1 MQLATTDAIYSDGY
15 RYEPALLAVDSLKA
29 VLPSIKNVLVLGA
42 GLGSMV
48 RVVRHRGCNP
58 GFTLVEKDKVVLQW
72 AMEFFEADSSA
83 LITPVCSDAQDFMAH
98 NTIKYDFIFIDI
110 FDGRTV
116 PAFVT
121 TQQFLEQCRESLSP
135 GCHVAFN
142 YIINHAK
149 EWEKVKTL
157 FASVFPKHEVLSKD
171 INRILVGG

>member
-83 LITPVCSDAQDFMAH
+83 LITPVCSDAQDFMA
-98 NTIKYDFIFIDI
+98 
-110 FDGRTV
+110 
-116 PAFVT
+116 
-121 TQQFLEQCRESLSP
+121 QCRESLSP
-135 GCHVAFN
+135 GGHVAFN